1 MCKGGLPIEIYLH
14 ICSYVK
20 ECPLCKRYKTNN
32 CVYCDQKCYFN
43 YKKKYI
49 ASFNVILLFVITS
62 YIYGNEIITF
72 SLLMLLIVFTESL
85 F

>member
-1 MCKGGLPIEIYLH
+1 MSKSGIPIELYLH

-32 CVYCDQKCYFN
+32 GIYCDKICYFT

-49 ASFNVILLFVITS
+49 ASFNVILFFVITS
-62 YIYGNEIITF
+62 FIYGNEILMF
-72 SLLMLLIVFTESL
+72 SLLMLLIIFTESL